1 MDGLVPSSWACSGC
15 HGSDAAAAA
24 GVIAARPTALRCVQ
38 WRRHRRRGRP
48 VDRTWVNEAS
58 LQP

>member
-1 MDGLVPSSWACSGC
+1 
-15 HGSDAAAAA
+15 
-24 GVIAARPTALRCVQ
+24 VQ